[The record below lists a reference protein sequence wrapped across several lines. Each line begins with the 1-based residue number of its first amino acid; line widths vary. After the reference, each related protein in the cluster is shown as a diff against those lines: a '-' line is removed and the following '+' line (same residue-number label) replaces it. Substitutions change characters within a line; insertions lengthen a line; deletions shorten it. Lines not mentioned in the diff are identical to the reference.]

1 MKKNLISVLIL
12 ALLVVNLVLTGILTI
27 TILPQTKK
35 SNELITAVCS
45 AIKLELSEG
54 DQQGVNSIP
63 MSQIETYAVPDAMTI
78 NLKAEPGDGGTYFV
92 KLSVSVSMD
101 KKHDDYKEYGE
112 EISTRE
118 SIIKD
123 TINTV
128 ISQYTVT
135 EFDADRQAV
144 KDDIL
149 DELQRQFGSDFIIAV
164 NFSEVTVMEQ

>member
-1 MKKNLISVLIL
+1 
-12 ALLVVNLVLTGILTI
+12 
-27 TILPQTKK
+27 
-35 SNELITAVCS
+35 
-45 AIKLELSEG
+45 
-54 DQQGVNSIP
+54 NSIP